1 MDQNG
6 ILAKDLLPL
15 HHSYMIM
22 KKILTPKQSLLKGY
36 LKATVKRDEIQLFK
50 DKLRF
55 LLERINP
62 SETEEY
68 NKNLFMQ
75 FLNQTYYTAQGSLVN
90 TYGKTDLAIYK
101 EDAGNELTPVVLF
114 EFKGPDRPDMIS
126 RSDFKQKGMYEL
138 ILYYLREEM
147 GKGNHDITHLI
158 VTDCRQ
164 LFIFEK
170 KTFYNLFAKN
180 RKFVNDVLSADC
192 ASGDS
197 TEYIYREIIAPFV
210 ARVEERLDCTY
221 INLCDFAKGCSR
233 R

>member
-75 FLNQTYYTAQGSLVN
+75 FLNQTYYTAQ
-90 TYGKTDLAIYK
+90 
-101 EDAGNELTPVVLF
+101 E
-114 EFKGPDRPDMIS
+114 
-126 RSDFKQKGMYEL
+126 
-138 ILYYLREEM
+138 
-147 GKGNHDITHLI
+147 
-158 VTDCRQ
+158 
-164 LFIFEK
+164 
-170 KTFYNLFAKN
+170 
-180 RKFVNDVLSADC
+180 VLS
-192 ASGDS
+192 
-197 TEYIYREIIAPFV
+197 ILMVRRILPFIRKMPV
-210 ARVEERLDCTY
+210 T
-221 INLCDFAKGCSR
+221 NLLPLCFLSSR
-233 R
+233 AQTALT